1 MRVCQFRHFGTGHQT
16 GVFNQFGSI
25 FKSRKRWLLC
35 QIRRALLQPQN
46 KREQMQ
52 NSLGKFETALLSGA

>member
-1 MRVCQFRHFGTGHQT
+1 
-16 GVFNQFGSI
+16 
-25 FKSRKRWLLC
+25 LLC